1 MSTKILSK
9 MLDGFIERKNY
20 KGISMPIMKNKDF
33 KNRCRSFNRFGN
45 NVVITPNT
53 VQSVQ

>member
-9 MLDGFIERKNY
+9 MFDGFIERKNY

-33 KNRCRSFNRFGN
+33 KNRCRFFNRFGN